1 MDTVQIEFEPFIDE
15 AARQFIVNG
24 LDMHNIAATAL
35 PDYCPVNFVL
45 RGGRGDVLGGVL
57 GLLWEG
63 LAAGH
68 LLVGRR
74 SRTRDRARDTA
85 SEQRRGLCA
94 LARRRRGDARD
105 LQLPGAAV
113 LRAAWLRGVQRARR
127 ISSRARQVLPAKGL
141 CVGPL
146 HKI

>member
-57 GLLWEG
+57 GLLG
-63 LAAGH
+63 GAGCRSLACGSPKPHAGQGTGH
-68 LLVGRR
+68 GF
-74 SRTRDRARDTA
+74 
-85 SEQRRGLCA
+85 
-94 LARRRRGDARD
+94 
-105 LQLPGAAV
+105 
-113 LRAAWLRGVQRARR
+113 
-127 ISSRARQVLPAKGL
+127 
-141 CVGPL
+141 
-146 HKI
+146 